1 MLLGKEP
8 QFVRRLGSI
17 WDSVIHI
24 TNLDTLREC
33 MMNSIL
39 VAFDIEGHVA
49 SINEVGMAYL
59 HVSEAK
65 PLRASQDGTLRTFHS
80 QNAIQAYT
88 IMVWEMR
95 SKRRHEA
102 IKYGDHVT
110 VHRDVVCETL
120 DQTLSS
126 VEQRS
131 RQLILVG
138 YDMYTEFD
146 WISRENPTFL
156 SRFKYWVDVQ
166 ELVEASCGSRP
177 SHFNTMAAMNIT
189 DWNPTNSPP
198 SGHRASND
206 AVRALAT
213 LSTLVSLGKFE
224 YQRVVATRLFSS
236 SPRNWDNYPFKARV
250 TTRDKDMLPACIK
263 TPRALSSHFAAY
275 EPVAVL
281 INKRAATKGV
291 RVWWICVPTRD
302 LLEKLAADMNG
313 SVLGGKELNIEKV
326 IASWIA
332 DRQGRQHQGIK
343 SAASDRTHLQQNF
356 EMEDF
361 EIDI

>member
-1 MLLGKEP
+1 
-8 QFVRRLGSI
+8 
-17 WDSVIHI
+17 
-24 TNLDTLREC
+24 
-33 MMNSIL
+33 MNSIL

-49 SINEVGMAYL
+49 SINEVGMASL
-59 HVSEAK
+59 TISEVK
-65 PLRASQDGTLRTFHS
+65 PLRASHDGTLRTFYS
-80 QNAIQAYT
+80 ENAIQAYT

-126 VEQRS
+126 VEQGS

-177 SHFNTMAAMNIT
+177 SLLNTMAAMNIT
-189 DWNPTNSPP
+189 NRSPTNSLP

-206 AVRALAT
+206 AVRALAI

-224 YQRVVATRLFSS
+224 YQRVAGTRLFSS

-250 TTRDKDMLPACIK
+250 TTRDKDMLPACIEM
-263 TPRALSSHFAAY
+263 PRALSSHFAAY
-275 EPVAVL
+275 EPSAVL
-281 INKRAATKGV
+281 INRRATTKGV
-291 RVWWICVPTRD
+291 QVWWICVPTKS
-302 LLEKLAADMNG
+302 LLQKLAADMNG
-313 SVLGGKELNIEKV
+313 SVLDGKELVIEEV
-326 IASWIA
+326 VASWIVDYQ
-332 DRQGRQHQGIK
+332 DRQHRGTK
-343 SAASDRTHLQQNF
+343 STMSDRTQSQKNLKI
-356 EMEDF
+356 EDLDRNSNGLLF
-361 EIDI
+361 LDWQGNLFDSGDDALLCTTTDL